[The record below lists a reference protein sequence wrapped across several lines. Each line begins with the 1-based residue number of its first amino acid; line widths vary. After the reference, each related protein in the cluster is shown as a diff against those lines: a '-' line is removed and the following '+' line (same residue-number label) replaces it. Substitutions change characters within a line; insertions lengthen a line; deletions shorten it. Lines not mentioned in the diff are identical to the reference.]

1 MINRS
6 RRKLTIEEENAL
18 RLGLKHHI
26 LPPKVDDIHV
36 KTEVEKLW
44 HFNKKTISCSVDSH
58 TEGEVKDNI
67 RHSTMSFLN
76 SAKNVC
82 NSRVNQNFHRTLKTL
97 KSDRSIKVCSFDKGS
112 GIVIVNTEDYYEKLD
127 QIILDNS
134 KFQQIPDSGKTHP
147 IIRNERKIADFLKT
161 NVKEK
166 IGVKDFDLIC
176 PSGSQPGKLYGLCK
190 AHKPGY
196 PFRPVVSMIGTAE
209 YNLAQYL
216 VKLIKPHIPSRY
228 MLDSTGSFLTRLREF
243 IFKPD
248 DILVSFDV
256 VSLFSNV
263 PLKHT
268 IDVITNTI
276 YKSNTR
282 PAVTKEVFKKMLE
295 IATSG
300 MFLYRDK
307 LYKQVDGVSMGSPLG
322 PTIANFCLA
331 HFESQLLSNNSDEN
345 SSPNLY
351 LRYVDD
357 IFCVFRSGTSYQ
369 EFLGKLNNMHPNLQF
384 TSEIGPSV
392 LPFLDTCVSLPS
404 TEEDT
409 YTTRVFRKPTY
420 TGLMLN
426 FSSLC
431 PKKWKFG
438 LVQCLLHRAYLI
450 SSDWHI
456 FSKEVDFL
464 KSMFAKNG
472 YPADFFSACVNK
484 FLNGKYGTEANSKI
498 IRDKVETIFVLPY
511 IGLPSVIFGR
521 KIKDLLIRNYGIE
534 VKVVYTTFKVKNYFS
549 LKCRTPLPLLA
560 NVVYKFNCSRD
571 ADLSYI
577 GKTKR
582 HLVTRVREHS
592 KSASA
597 VCEHLEGCD
606 ACKSDYSVEKNF
618 KILDKGNNDFE
629 ITIKESLQIK
639 NNKPPL
645 NKKLM
650 TQGTSFLLKIF
661 V

>member
-1 MINRS
+1 
-6 RRKLTIEEENAL
+6 
-18 RLGLKHHI
+18 
-26 LPPKVDDIHV
+26 
-36 KTEVEKLW
+36 
-44 HFNKKTISCSVDSH
+44 
-58 TEGEVKDNI
+58 
-67 RHSTMSFLN
+67 
-76 SAKNVC
+76 
-82 NSRVNQNFHRTLKTL
+82 
-97 KSDRSIKVCSFDKGS
+97 
-112 GIVIVNTEDYYEKLD
+112 
-127 QIILDNS
+127 
-134 KFQQIPDSGKTHP
+134 
-147 IIRNERKIADFLKT
+147 
-161 NVKEK
+161 
-166 IGVKDFDLIC
+166 
-176 PSGSQPGKLYGLCK
+176 
-190 AHKPGY
+190 
-196 PFRPVVSMIGTAE
+196 
-209 YNLAQYL
+209 
-216 VKLIKPHIPSRY
+216 
-228 MLDSTGSFLTRLREF
+228 MLESTGSFLTRLREF

-331 HFESQLLSNNSDEN
+331 HFESQLLSNNSDKN